1 MNLDFNFN
9 GDITIDA
16 YGTIYIITGNYEM
29 GYDVNIETE
38 DDEYKIVYSDESL
51 EACICWIYNS

>member
-29 GYDVNIETE
+29 GYDVNIENE
-38 DDEYKIVYSDESL
+38 DDEYKIVYSNESL
-51 EACICWIYNS
+51 EACIYWIYNS